1 VFRQYING
9 ACVVGE
15 GKSFDV
21 INPATEEVNATVNAA
36 SETQTIKALEAAQ
49 LAFKTWSR
57 TSINERIGWVV
68 KLREA
73 LRAEMDTL
81 TDLAAREVGKSYPEA
96 AAECRMMFNVL
107 DFYCEEVKR
116 VYGTT
121 IKDYDSKPGEVFH
134 VMQRYPVGV
143 AVGHLAWNFPIQN
156 VALKLGPTLA
166 SGCTCVLKPSSSTP
180 LATLYLGA
188 IGEKVGFPKGVF
200 NIVSGPS
207 SVVGRTLNES
217 KIPRL
222 ITLIGSSETG
232 RQVLAQ
238 ASTSI
243 KRFSLELGG
252 NAPAI
257 VMPDADLESTAVFM
271 VKRKIRACGQ
281 GCGNINRIYV
291 HKSVH
296 DEFVNLLRVNIEKVK
311 VGWGKELGDIM
322 GPQINKAA
330 RDRLLD
336 LTKDATSK
344 GAKLVYGG
352 KIPENLT
359 KGSYIMPTLL
369 DNVPDNTRLCH
380 EEVFGPILPVY
391 NFSDLDDVINRAND
405 TEYGLVSYLF
415 SHDSRVIARV
425 TDELSFGEVHVNN
438 PSGGSFVPLPH
449 VGIKESGVGCDG
461 SRWALDEYFWMRRL
475 SIGP

>member
-1 VFRQYING
+1 LFQQYING
-9 ACVVGE
+9 RCVE
-15 GKSFDV
+15 GKGNPLDV
-21 INPATEEVNATVNAA
+21 VNPATEEPIAALNAA
-36 SETQTIKALEAAQ
+36 DESQTIEALEAAQ
-49 LAFKTWSR
+49 AAFKSWSR
-57 TSINERIGWVV
+57 TSINERLGWIV
-68 KLREA
+68 KLRQA
-73 LRAEMDTL
+73 IQAEKDTIV
-81 TDLAAREVGKSYPEA
+81 DLAAREVGKSYPEMEG
-96 AAECRMMFNVL
+96 ECKMLLNVL

-121 IKDYDSKPGEVFH
+121 VKDYASKPGDVFH

-143 AVGHLAWNFPIQN
+143 TVGHLAWNFPIQN
-156 VALKLGPTLA
+156 VALKLGPALA

-180 LATLYLGA
+180 LATLYLGV
-188 IGEKVGFPKGVF
+188 IGEKIGFPKGVF

-207 SVVGRTLNES
+207 SVVGKTLNES

-232 RQVLAQ
+232 RQVIRQ
-238 ASTSI
+238 AATSI

-257 VMPDADLESTAVFM
+257 VMPDADLESTAAFM

-281 GCGNINRIYV
+281 GCGNINRIYA
-291 HKSVH
+291 HESIH
-296 DEFVNLLRVNIEKVK
+296 DEFVHLLHLNIEKVK

-336 LTKDATSK
+336 LVQDAIDK
-344 GAKLVYGG
+344 GARLIYGG

-359 KGSYIMPTLL
+359 RGSYIMPTLL
-369 DNVPDNTRLCH
+369 DDVKDNARLCH
-380 EEVFGPILPVY
+380 EEVFGPILPVMR
-391 NFSDLDDVINRAND
+391 FSDLDDVIRRAND
-405 TEYGLVSYLF
+405 TDYGLVSYLF
-415 SHDSRVIARV
+415 SHDSRVINKV
-425 TDELSFGEVHVNN
+425 SEELSFGEVHVNN
-438 PSGGSFVPLPH
+438 PGPGTFVPLPH

-461 SRWALDEYFWMRRL
+461 SYWSLDAYFWMRRF
-475 SIGP
+475 SIRP